1 MSLLSTIQLAGN
13 TLSAAQIG
21 LQVVGQ
27 NVANVDTPGY
37 SREVVNFTP
46 AATQSIGALTLG
58 TGVQVSGITQE
69 VDNFV
74 EQQLRGANADASG
87 SQVESQT
94 YQGLEGLINEL
105 GNNSL
110 GSSLT
115 SFFNSINE
123 VLNSPDDTSQ
133 RNLAVL
139 AGQTLTANLNNVAQQ
154 AVATSQNLDQQVA
167 ASAGTINQLVQ
178 QIRGLNVQ
186 ITQTDGGNPS
196 TSPAVGLTD
205 QRSEDLTQL
214 SNLININV
222 VQQADGSVAVYNGG
236 NYLVFGTQVQQV
248 KCRPRRAVNGNTVS
262 SLVEFVGT
270 NAALDPTSGK
280 VAGLGNSRDEIM
292 GGFIS
297 HLNSFSNTVALEFN
311 KVYSSGQ
318 GLTGYQSVTSQTSV
332 ADPSAALD
340 AAGLTNPPVNGSFD
354 IEVNDPTTGQT
365 QTSTINVDLA
375 GLGSDTTLNNVVQQ
389 LNAVSGV
396 SASINSQ
403 GQLVIAST
411 SPEDQ
416 LAFSNDTSGFLAS
429 MGINTFFKGTSAL
442 DMGVNSEVVND
453 PSKFAASQ
461 GGIGQDTANAVQ
473 LAGFFNQPL
482 SSQDGSSLSDLYN
495 SMAEN
500 VTENSA
506 QSQAAAN
513 GYQTY
518 QATLQGQSEAVSG
531 VSIDEET
538 INMLGF
544 QRQYQASAQLIST
557 INTLLEHLGHSLV
570 TPA

>member
-1 MSLLSTIQLAGN
+1 MSLLSTMQLAGN
-13 TLSAAQIG
+13 TLTAAQIG

-46 AATQSIGALTLG
+46 AATQSVGALTLG
-58 TGVQVSGITQE
+58 TGVQVAGITQE

-178 QIRGLNVQ
+178 QIRDLNTQ
-186 ITQTDGGNPS
+186 ITQTDGGSPS

-222 VQQADGSVAVYNGG
+222 VQQADGSVSVYTGG
-236 NYLVFGTQVQQV
+236 NYLVFGSQLQQV
-248 KCRPRRAVNGNTVS
+248 KAVQSSVNGTV
-262 SLVEFVGT
+262 VNNIEFVGT
-270 NAALDPTSGK
+270 NAALDPTSGNL
-280 VAGLGNSRDEIM
+280 AGLISSRDQIV
-292 GGFIS
+292 GGFLDN
-297 HLNSFSNTVALEFN
+297 LNSFANTIAFEFN
-311 KVYSSGQ
+311 KVYASGQ
-318 GLTGYQSVTSQTSV
+318 GLTGYQSVTSQESV
-332 ADPSAALD
+332 ADPNAPLD
-340 AAGLTNPPVNGSFD
+340 AAGLTNAPVNGSFD
-354 IEVNDPTTGQT
+354 IQVNDPTTGQT
-365 QTSTINVDLA
+365 QTSTINVNLT
-375 GLGSDTTLNNVVQQ
+375 GLGQDSTLNSVVQQ

-396 SASINSQ
+396 AASINGQ

-411 SPEDQ
+411 SPNDQ
-416 LAFSNDTSGFLAS
+416 LAFSNDSSGLLAS
-429 MGINTFFKGTSAL
+429 LGINTFFTGTSAL
-442 DMGVNSEVVND
+442 DLGVNSDVVSD
-453 PSKFAASQ
+453 PTKFAASQ
-461 GGIGQDTANAVQ
+461 SGIGQDTTNGVQ
-473 LAGFFNQPL
+473 LAGFFNQSL
-482 SSQDGSSLSDLYN
+482 TSQNGSSLSDLY
-495 SMAEN
+495 SQLTEG
-500 VTENSA
+500 VTQNSA
-506 QSQAAAN
+506 QSQAAAA
-513 GYQTY
+513 GFQTY
-518 QATLQGQSEAVSG
+518 QSTLQGQSMAVSG

-538 INMLGF
+538 INMLGY
-544 QRQYQASAQLIST
+544 QRQYEASAKIIST
-557 INTLLEHLGHSLV
+557 INDLLNTLVNL
-570 TPA
+570 